1 MIEIQ
6 KIINDKNKNL
16 SHSKSEINYVVKS
29 YLSNKISH
37 NDMTDWLKAVFK
49 YNMNFEETVSYTDA
63 IINSGSRL
71 NFSNLD
77 GYVLDKH
84 STGGIGDKVSLI
96 LGPILAACGCYVP
109 MIVGRMLA
117 HTGGTLD
124 KLESI
129 EGYNGLLSIDKF
141 SEIVKKNHIS
151 IIGQTD
157 QICPADRKIYHLRGK
172 TNTVASLPLICGSI
186 MSKKIAEGI
195 NGLILDIKIGKGA
208 FINDK
213 NRATDLGEL
222 LKSVGKEFGVN
233 VNYITSNMNQP
244 LGLSAGLLCEVEESI
259 NALKGDGCQDLMNVV
274 IKLANKA
281 LKLTNIINP
290 EKKIFSVINNGSALD
305 TFYKMVSLHGGK
317 TRNLKPNYKYKQ
329 SIKSESN
336 GILNYIDMIKIG
348 NAINYITITNGKKDI
363 NAGMKF
369 YYKNNDEIKYG
380 DIIFDIFC
388 NDIDNLKKTSKMI
401 ENTFIIK

>member
-1 MIEIQ
+1 MIAIQ

-37 NDMTDWLKAVFK
+37 NAMTDWLKAVFK

-317 TRNLKPNYKYKQ
+317 TRNLKPNYKYNK
-329 SIKSESN
+329 SIKSKSN
-336 GILNYIDMIKIG
+336 GILNYTDMIKIG